1 MIFMPA
7 RLKLR
12 PLGYV
17 RFSWIRSRRGKNVV
31 VQSVAGDPFSIRDC
45 VGGMCGVL
53 LMWVVEFGKGIVASR
68 GQAGLF
74 ELFHEAHA
82 GLCFCWVLAVTF
94 LMMGGLLQE
103 KVVGASAFTLGLPVS
118 RLRLMSVR
126 FGMGFVQAIAL
137 AVFPWI
143 GMLAYGKVAGYQYP
157 FWQVCFHVF
166 LLLSGGVVF
175 LTIAFLISSVVEGQY
190 TAPVVSIGVSA
201 VLVYALRGEKL
212 AALQSREIHGG
223 LRWVFVAN
231 GTSDW
236 TRPVVA
242 RGRVWCRRR
251 VIVYDFCQGNRT
263 L

>member
-1 MIFMPA
+1 MLWYKA
-7 RLKLR
+7 WLET
-12 PLGYV
+12 
-17 RFSWIRSRRGKNVV
+17 RSRFVIALVGC
-31 VQSVAGDPFSIRDC
+31 VAFC
-45 VGGMCGVL
+45 

-68 GQAGLF
+68 GQAGLY
-74 ELFHEAHA
+74 ELFHMAHA

-137 AVFPWI
+137 AVCP
-143 GMLAYGKVAGYQYP
+143 MDRNARV
-157 FWQVCFHVF
+157 WQGGGLPI
-166 LLLSGGVVF
+166 LLLASVLSCISVAEWRGGLFDHRVPEF
-175 LTIAFLISSVVEGQY
+175 FCCGRAIHGARGQHRCIRR
-190 TAPVVSIGVSA
+190 AG
-201 VLVYALRGEKL
+201 LRTERRK
-212 AALQSREIHGG
+212 ARPLQSREIHGG